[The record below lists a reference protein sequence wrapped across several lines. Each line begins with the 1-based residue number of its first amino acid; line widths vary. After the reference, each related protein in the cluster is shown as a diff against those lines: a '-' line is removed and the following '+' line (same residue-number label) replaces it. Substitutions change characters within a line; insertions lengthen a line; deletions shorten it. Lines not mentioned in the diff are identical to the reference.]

1 VALDP
6 GTRLGAYEILAPLGA
21 GDSGVYKATDTRRN
35 RVVAL
40 KVLPPQFSD
49 PQVKQ
54 RLEQTARTISAL
66 KHQHICA
73 PVDVGHQDPATEF
86 LVSEY
91 SEGETLAQRLA
102 NGPLEIAEAL
112 KVAIA
117 IADSLD
123 KAHRNGVV
131 HGGLNPSVVLLAP
144 EGPKLLDFGLAKAQE
159 QSQLAVAAT
168 VATTRTSVA
177 SLSAVPA
184 VAAPYL
190 APEQFAGGAADA
202 RSDIFACGAILY
214 EMVTGRPAFQEQTLA
229 LLIAAVQTVDPEPAT
244 KIQPM
249 LPAALEHVI
258 RRCLHKEP
266 KQRLQTA
273 WDLLTQLQWV
283 AEGGSQAGVPVPI
296 GARRQRQDR
305 AVYAGLA
312 IASLAALG
320 LTPTVLSRFSA
331 APPEPRSARFV
342 VTSVGAVPGVPITI
356 SPDGRWIVGSK
367 GGGLANAGI
376 DAITLNSVTSQVIAR
391 EELVIQPFWSPD
403 SRSIA
408 YIDAMQRLRKADVSG
423 GPSQTITEVPLPFA
437 GGTWNRDGVILF
449 SGAGLIQR
457 VLAAGGQ
464 PTAIT
469 ELDQSRQESEHMAP
483 DFLPDGRHYIFL
495 AVSSKANESAIYVGS
510 LDSKERTRLLPSDS
524 RAVYAAPGYLLFN
537 RGNAVFAH
545 AFDADSLTLSGEAI
559 RVADG
564 VPLYG
569 AGTPGAP
576 AGAASSLT
584 RNAIFAVSQTGV
596 LIHRSGANAT
606 EQPAAAGNQRAI
618 VWIDRSGARVGQL
631 GSPGTYAGLDLSP
644 DGKRFA
650 VHRHEGV
657 GGDNWSFDLAPGRM
671 QRLTFDTTQDNS
683 SPIWS
688 PDGKQIVFASR
699 RDANKWGLYVK
710 SADGT
715 GSEELI
721 VESDTPKAPSS
732 WAPDGKLIVYTQI
745 EAAGNLEVF
754 AVPVAGERKPIPLL
768 QSEFNETFAQVSPD
782 GKWLAYQSN
791 ETGRP
796 EIYLRPFPE
805 GPGKWQVS
813 TDGGQFPRW
822 GRGGREL
829 YFTQPPNMWMAEI
842 RVTGSAPEAGVP
854 QILFALGGNP
864 STALN
869 VHVPYN
875 RFAVTADGQRFL
887 MSVPGGA
894 ANVVTGVADTLATI
908 ADVGAAASPSGVAI
922 TVVLNWPRMATG
934 Q

>member
-1 VALDP
+1 MALEP
-6 GTRLGAYEILAPLGA
+6 GSRLGSYEILAPLG
-21 GDSGVYKATDTRRN
+21 GGTSDVYKATDTRRN

-40 KVLPPQFSD
+40 KVLPPEFSERPD
-49 PQVKQ
+49 MKD
-54 RLEQTARTISAL
+54 RLERDSRTISSL
-66 KHQHICA
+66 NHPNICSL
-73 PVDVGHQDPATEF
+73 VDVGHHDPATDF
-86 LVSEY
+86 IVSEY
-91 SEGETLAQRLA
+91 VEGETLAARLA
-102 NGPLEIAEAL
+102 KGPLELQDAL
-112 KVAIA
+112 PIGIA

-123 KAHRNGVV
+123 KAHRKGIV
-131 HGGLNPSVVLLAP
+131 HGGLTPSVVMLTAN
-144 EGPKLLDFGLAKAQE
+144 GPKLLDFGLAKAQE
-159 QSQLAVAAT
+159 ESQLAGAAT
-168 VATTRTSVA
+168 LATTRTSVA
-177 SLSAVPA
+177 SLSTVPA

-202 RSDIFACGAILY
+202 RSDIFAFGAILY

-229 LLIAAVQTVDPEPAT
+229 LLIAAVQTVDPEPAS
-244 KIQPM
+244 KVEPM
-249 LPAALEHVI
+249 VPAALDHVI
-258 RRCLHKEP
+258 RRCLQKDP

-273 WDLLTQLQWV
+273 WDLLVQLQWV
-283 AEGGSQAGVPVPI
+283 AEGGTQVGLPVPVA
-296 GARRQRQDR
+296 ARRQRQDR

-312 IASLAALG
+312 VASVMALG
-320 LTPTVLSRFSA
+320 LTPTVLSRFGA
-331 APPEPRSARFV
+331 RPEPRSARFV

-376 DAITLNSVTSQVIAR
+376 DGITLNSVTSQVLAR

-403 SRSIA
+403 SRSFA
-408 YIDAMQRLRKADVSG
+408 YIDGMQRLRKADVSG
-423 GPSQTITEVPLPFA
+423 GPSQTISEVPLPFA

-464 PTAIT
+464 PTPIT
-469 ELDQSRQESEHMAP
+469 ELDASRQESEHMAP
-483 DFLPDGRHYIFL
+483 DFLPDGRRYIFL
-495 AVSSKANESAIYVGS
+495 AVSSQAGESAIFVGS
-510 LDSKERTRLLPSDS
+510 LDSKERTRLFPSDS

-537 RGNAVFAH
+537 RGNAVFAQ

-596 LIHRSGANAT
+596 LIHRSGANST
-606 EQPAAAGNQRAI
+606 EQAAAAGDQRAI

-650 VHRHEGV
+650 VHRHEGL
-657 GGDNWSFDLAPGRM
+657 GGDNWSFDLTQGRM

-683 SPIWS
+683 SPLWS

-699 RDANKWGLYVK
+699 RDNKWGLYVK

-721 VESDTPKAPSS
+721 VESDAPKAPNS
-732 WAPDGKLIVYTQI
+732 WSPDGQLIVFMQFVG
-745 EAAGNLEVF
+745 ANSDVW
-754 AVPVAGERKPIPLL
+754 AVAVTGDRKPIPLL
-768 QSEFNETFAQVSPD
+768 QSEFNEAFGQVSPD

-791 ETGRP
+791 ETGRA
-796 EIYLRPFPE
+796 EIYLKPFPE

-822 GRGGREL
+822 GRAGREL
-829 YFTQPPNMWMAEI
+829 YFAQQPNLWMVEI

-854 QILFALGGNP
+854 QALFALGGNP

-869 VHVPYN
+869 LHAPYN

-887 MSVPGGA
+887 MSQPGGA
-894 ANVVTGVADTLATI
+894 ANVVTGVAETIASI
-908 ADVGAAASPSGVAI
+908 ADVGAAASPAGGAI
-922 TVVLNWPRMATG
+922 TVVLNWPRMVEAS